1 MPDPATFWLNGL
13 MRYADPA
20 LCPDCRS
27 PLPAGVPVCPTCQLL
42 VRHPLAVDLFR
53 TLRRAD
59 DLVVELRT
67 ASTEFHG
74 QPAAPAPAA
83 ASVPAHTTAPA
94 AGQPLGGPLVPP
106 GGVPATKR
114 AVPPPPG
121 PPAPPAPPL
130 PSYPAAP
137 VPPAP
142 ERRGV
147 ASASVPKILLGLG
160 AFCLLV
166 AAVIFL
172 AVSWSALGVGGRT
185 AVLAGLTLTAGA
197 SALLLHR
204 AGLRIAGESL
214 IVVALGLLALDV
226 FGAGASGWLG
236 DGGDGVTA
244 CVAGLV
250 VAAAGIVIGLLRIG
264 GEPRLVAPQVIAGI
278 GTLVGYFGAANATEH
293 LLVAGHVFTALALG
307 IVLLARSQDLPV
319 LAWSQAFAGAFAWLG
334 ASGVA
339 LADALSN
346 PDLHQ
351 LWIDGSGWSLLV
363 SAAVLL
369 APGVILHQRGL
380 LLAGASC
387 AAMVMTVVVTLP
399 CVDTDTTTVGLVA
412 VAVTAAWVLGLA
424 LLPRSFR
431 TIAIAPS
438 AVGSVILVGFSV
450 TTAAVAFARWADL
463 STGFERRLDLTIGG
477 TDPVTEPLLLVPSLV
492 VPIAFLALLASA
504 RRRDHLVVWAQVA
517 AITAGIGT
525 AATLASY
532 DVTLALPVSAL
543 VVVALGAMVA
553 ALTSSGG
560 RAAGLSV
567 SGTLTATAASI
578 AAVPS
583 APMTAIVAGLATA
596 SAIVLALRGTQAV
609 RLVGALSAAPFFALA
624 TSATVYAASG
634 DAAWIAIPVLLAV
647 GVLALALPRPEIELP
662 AVMAAVVTFP
672 VSLAETTDAGGYTA
686 LWLTVAGFLFCATAL
701 IHESRRFGAWIGA
714 ALLLLATWVRLA
726 DLDVEAP
733 EAYTL
738 PLALALIGFGL
749 WRMQKAATVGTAE
762 ALLPGLLLGTVPS
775 LLWVLNDPVSIRAL
789 LLGGACLALTLAGAA
804 LRWSAPLMVGAT
816 VGAIVVFRE
825 IGPYAGDFPK
835 WVWIGLAGAL
845 LTIVGITW
853 ERQLLEVRKAVGY
866 LGRLR

>member
-1 MPDPATFWLNGL
+1 

-59 DLVVELRT
+59 ELVVELRT
-67 ASTEFHG
+67 ASTAFHG
-74 QPAAPAPAA
+74 QPAAAAPAA
-83 ASVPAHTTAPA
+83 PAPVA
-94 AGQPLGGPLVPP
+94 AAAPLGGPLVPP
-106 GGVPATKR
+106 GAAPTQKR
-114 AVPPPPG
+114 AVPPPPR
-121 PPAPPAPPL
+121 PAGPPAPPL
-130 PSYPAAP
+130 PPYPAAP

-185 AVLAGLTLTAGA
+185 AVLAGLTLTAGT

-250 VAAAGIVIGLLRIG
+250 VAVAGIVLGLLRIG

-278 GTLVGYFGAANATEH
+278 GTAVAYFGALDVTDH
-293 LLVAGHVFTALALG
+293 QLVVGHVFTALAIG
-307 IVLLARSQDLPV
+307 TILLARSQDLPV
-319 LAWSQAFAGAFAWLG
+319 LAWSQAVAGSFAWLG
-334 ASGVA
+334 ASGLA
-339 LADALSN
+339 LVDALSE

-369 APGVILHQRGL
+369 VPGLVLRNRGL

-399 CVDTDTTTVGLVA
+399 SIDTDTTTVGLVA
-412 VAVTAAWVLGLA
+412 VAVTAAWVLALG

-438 AVGSVILVGFSV
+438 AVGSAILVGLSLV
-450 TTAAVAFARWADL
+450 TAAIAFARWAEL
-463 STGFERRLDLTIGG
+463 STGFERRFDLTIGG
-477 TDPVTEPLLLVPSLV
+477 PNPETEPLLLVPSLL
-492 VPIAFLALLASA
+492 VPIAFVALLVSA
-504 RRRDHLVVWAQVA
+504 RRRDHLALWAQIA
-517 AITAGIGT
+517 AIAAGFGA

-532 DVTLALPVSAL
+532 DVTLALPVAVL
-543 VVVALGAMVA
+543 TVVALGAAVA
-553 ALTSSGG
+553 ALMATGG
-560 RAAGLSV
+560 RAAGLGV
-567 SGTLTATAASI
+567 TATITAAAASI

-596 SAIVLALRGTQAV
+596 SAIVLALRGTEAV
-609 RLVGALSAAPFFALA
+609 RITGALSAAPFLGLA
-624 TSATVYAASG
+624 TSAVVYAFGG
-634 DAAWIAIPVLLAV
+634 DAAWVAIPVLLAV
-647 GVLALALPRPEIELP
+647 GLLALARPRIEVELP
-662 AVMAAVVTFP
+662 AVAVALITFP
-672 VSLAETTDAGGYTA
+672 ISGAETTDPGGYTA
-686 LWLTVAGFLFCATAL
+686 LWLTVAGFVFCASAL
-701 IHESRRFGAWIGA
+701 IHESRRFGVWIGA

-726 DLDVEAP
+726 DLEVEAP

-738 PLALALIGFGL
+738 PLAVALLGFGL
-749 WRMQKAATVGTAE
+749 WRMQKSDSVGTAE
-762 ALLPGLLLGTVPS
+762 ALLPGLLLGTIPS

-789 LLGGACLALTLAGAA
+789 ILGAACLALTLVGAA

>member
-1 MPDPATFWLNGL
+1 MSPTGVSAQIAVWLNGV

-74 QPAAPAPAA
+74 QPTSSAP
-83 ASVPAHTTAPA
+83 VPATA
-94 AGQPLGGPLVPP
+94 PLGGALVPP
-106 GGVPATKR
+106 GAVPAPKR
-114 AVPPPPG
+114 VV
-121 PPAPPAPPL
+121 PPAPGQATPSTPPL
-130 PSYPAAP
+130 LSYPAAP

-250 VAAAGIVIGLLRIG
+250 VAVAGVVIGLLRIG

-278 GTLVGYFGAANATEH
+278 GTAVGYFGAIDATEH
-293 LLVAGHVFTALALG
+293 QLVAGHVFTALAIG
-307 IVLLARSQDLPV
+307 VVLLARSQNLPV
-319 LAWSQAFAGAFAWLG
+319 LAWSQTIAGSFAWLG
-334 ASGVA
+334 ASGIA
-339 LADALSN
+339 LTDALSD

-363 SAAVLL
+363 SATVLL
-369 APGVILHQRGL
+369 VPGLILRNRGL

-387 AAMVMTVVVTLP
+387 AAMVMTVVATLP
-399 CVDTDTTTVGLVA
+399 SVDTDAATFGLVA
-412 VAVTAAWVLGLA
+412 VSVTAAWVLTLG

-438 AVGSVILVGFSV
+438 AVGSALLVGLSLV
-450 TTAAVAFARWADL
+450 TAAVAFARWAEL
-463 STGFERRLDLTIGG
+463 STGFERRFDLTIGG
-477 TDPVTEPLLLVPSLV
+477 TDPVTEPLLLVPSLI
-492 VPIAFLALLASA
+492 VPIVFVALLASS
-504 RRRDHLVVWAQVA
+504 RRRDHLVVWAQVGV
-517 AITAGIGT
+517 ITAGIGA

-532 DVTLALPVSAL
+532 DVTLALPVAVL
-543 VVVALGAMVA
+543 TLVALGAAVA
-553 ALTSSGG
+553 ALTATGG
-560 RAAGLSV
+560 RAAGL
-567 SGTLTATAASI
+567 GITAVTAAAAASI

-596 SAIVLALRGTQAV
+596 SAIVLALRGIETV
-609 RLVGALSAAPFFALA
+609 RVIGSLAAAPFLALG
-624 TSATVYAASG
+624 TSATVYAVGG
-634 DAAWIAIPVLLAV
+634 DAPWVAIPVLLAV
-647 GVLALALPRPEIELP
+647 GVLALARPRLEIELP
-662 AVMAAVVTFP
+662 AIAAALVTFP
-672 VSLAETTDAGGYTA
+672 ISSAETVDPGGYTA
-686 LWLTVAGFLFCATAL
+686 LWLTAAGFLFCASAL
-701 IHESRRFGAWIGA
+701 IHESRRRGAWIGA

-738 PLALALIGFGL
+738 PLALALLGFGL
-749 WRMQKAATVGTAE
+749 WRMQRSDTVGTAE
-762 ALLPGLLLGTVPS
+762 ALLPGLLLGTIPS

-789 LLGGACLALTLAGAA
+789 VLGAACLALTLVGAT

-845 LTIVGITW
+845 LTLVGITW

>member
-1 MPDPATFWLNGL
+1 MPVRRLVWLNGA

-59 DLVVELRT
+59 ELVVELRT
-67 ASTEFHG
+67 VSTEFHG
-74 QPAAPAPAA
+74 KPAAAPAA
-83 ASVPAHTTAPA
+83 APVA
-94 AGQPLGGPLVPP
+94 ASAPLGGPLVPP
-106 GGVPATKR
+106 GAVTVPKR

-121 PPAPPAPPL
+121 PAGPARPPAPPAPPL

-137 VPPAP
+137 VPGAP
-142 ERRGV
+142 QRRGV

-185 AVLAGLTLTAGA
+185 AVLAGLTLTAGT

-250 VAAAGIVIGLLRIG
+250 VAAAGIVLGLIRVG
-264 GEPRLVAPQVIAGI
+264 DEPRLVAPHVIAGI
-278 GTLVGYFGAANATEH
+278 GTAVAYFGALDVTEH
-293 LLVAGHVFTALALG
+293 QLVIGHAFTALALG
-307 IVLLARSQDLPV
+307 IVLLARWQNVPV
-319 LAWSQAFAGAFAWLG
+319 LAWSQTIAGSFAWLG
-334 ASGVA
+334 ASGLA
-339 LADALSN
+339 LADALSE

-369 APGVILHQRGL
+369 APGLILRDRGL

-399 CVDTDTTTVGLVA
+399 SVDTDTTTVGLVA
-412 VAVTAAWVLGLA
+412 VAVTAAWVLALG

-431 TIAIAPS
+431 AIAIAPS
-438 AVGSVILVGFSV
+438 AVGSAILLSLSLV
-450 TTAAVAFARWADL
+450 TVAIAFARWADL
-463 STGFERRLDLTIGG
+463 STGFERRFDLTIGG
-477 TDPVTEPLLLVPSLV
+477 TNPETEPLLLVPSLII
-492 VPIAFLALLASA
+492 PIAFVALLVSA
-504 RRRDHLVVWAQVA
+504 RRRDHLGIWAQVA
-517 AITAGIGT
+517 AIVAGLGA

-532 DVTLALPVSAL
+532 DVTLALPVAVL
-543 VVVALGAMVA
+543 TLVALGTTVA
-553 ALTSSGG
+553 ALTATGG
-560 RAAGLSV
+560 RAVGLSV
-567 SGTLTATAASI
+567 AAMISAAAASI

-583 APMTAIVAGLATA
+583 APMAAIVAGLATA
-596 SAIVLALRGTQAV
+596 AAVVLALRGSEAV
-609 RLVGALSAAPFFALA
+609 RVIGSLAAAPFLGLA
-624 TSATVYAASG
+624 TSATVYAAGG
-634 DAAWIAIPVLLAV
+634 DAAWVAIPVLLAV
-647 GVLALALPRPEIELP
+647 GLLALARPRLEIELP
-662 AVMAAVVTFP
+662 ALAVAVLTFP
-672 VSLAETTDAGGYTA
+672 ISGAETTDVGGYTA
-686 LWLTVAGFLFCATAL
+686 LWLTVAGFLFCASAL
-701 IHESRRFGAWIGA
+701 IHESRRLGAWIGG

-738 PLALALIGFGL
+738 PLALALLGFGL
-749 WRMQKAATVGTAE
+749 WRMQRSDEVGTAE
-762 ALLPGLLLGTVPS
+762 ALLPGLLLGTIPS
-775 LLWVLNDPVSIRAL
+775 LLWVLNDPLSIRAL
-789 LLGGACLALTLAGAA
+789 ILGGACLALTLTGAA

>member
-1 MPDPATFWLNGL
+1 MPAWRLVWLNGS

-27 PLPAGVPVCPTCQLL
+27 PLPTGVPVCPTCQLL

-59 DLVVELRT
+59 ELVVELRT
-67 ASTEFHG
+67 ASTAFHG

-83 ASVPAHTTAPA
+83 APA
-94 AGQPLGGPLVPP
+94 AATAAPLGGPLVPP
-106 GGVPATKR
+106 GAAPAQKR
-114 AVPPPPG
+114 AVPPPPR
-121 PPAPPAPPL
+121 PAGPPAPPL
-130 PSYPAAP
+130 PPYPAAAMA
-137 VPPAP
+137 PAP

-166 AAVIFL
+166 ASVIFL

-185 AVLAGLTLTAGA
+185 AVLAGLTLTAGT

-250 VAAAGIVIGLLRIG
+250 VAVAGIVLGLVRVG

-278 GTLVGYFGAANATEH
+278 GTAVAYFGTLDVTDH
-293 LLVAGHVFTALALG
+293 QLLVGHVFTALAIG
-307 IVLLARSQDLPV
+307 AILLARSQDLPV
-319 LAWSQAFAGAFAWLG
+319 LAWSQAVAGSFAWLG
-334 ASGVA
+334 ASGLA
-339 LADALSN
+339 LTDSLTE

-369 APGVILHQRGL
+369 VPGLIVRNRGL
-380 LLAGASC
+380 LLAGASF
-387 AAMVMTVVVTLP
+387 AAMVVTVVVTLP
-399 CVDTDTTTVGLVA
+399 SVDTDTTTVGLVA
-412 VAVTAAWVLGLA
+412 VAVTAAWVVVLG

-438 AVGSVILVGFSV
+438 AVGSAILAGFSLV
-450 TTAAVAFARWADL
+450 TVVVAFARWADL
-463 STGFERRLDLTIGG
+463 STGFERRFDLTIGG
-477 TDPVTEPLLLVPSLV
+477 ENPVTEPLLLVPSLL
-492 VPIAFLALLASA
+492 VPIAFIALLVSA
-504 RRRDHLVVWAQVA
+504 RRRDHLAIWAQVA
-517 AITAGIGT
+517 AITAGIGA

-532 DVTLALPVSAL
+532 DVTLALPVAVL
-543 VVVALGAMVA
+543 TLVALGAAAVA
-553 ALTSSGG
+553 LMATGG
-560 RAAGLSV
+560 RAAGLGV
-567 SGTLTATAASI
+567 AATFTAGAASI

-583 APMTAIVAGLATA
+583 APITAIVAGLATA
-596 SAIVLALRGTQAV
+596 SAVVLALRGTEAV
-609 RLVGALSAAPFFALA
+609 RMSGALSAPPFLGLA
-624 TSATVYAASG
+624 TSASVHAFGG
-634 DAAWIAIPVLLAV
+634 DAAWVAIPVLLAV
-647 GVLALALPRPEIELP
+647 GLLALARPRIEIELP
-662 AVMAAVVTFP
+662 AVAVALITFP
-672 VSLAETTDAGGYTA
+672 ISGAETTDAGGYTA
-686 LWLTVAGFLFCATAL
+686 LWLTVAGFVFCASAL

-726 DLDVEAP
+726 DLEVEAP

-738 PLALALIGFGL
+738 PLAVALLAFGL
-749 WRMQKAATVGTAE
+749 WRMQKSDTVGTAE
-762 ALLPGLLLGTVPS
+762 ALLPGLLLGTIPS
-775 LLWVLNDPVSIRAL
+775 LLWVIGDPVSLRAL
-789 LLGGACLALTLAGAA
+789 LLGGVCLALTIAGAS
-804 LRWSAPLMVGAT
+804 LRWSAPLLVGAT
-816 VGAIVVFRE
+816 VGAIIVFRE
-825 IGPYAGDFPK
+825 IGAYPGEFPK
-835 WVWIGLAGAL
+835 WVWIGFAGVL
-845 LTIVGITW
+845 LTVVGITW
-853 ERQLLEVRKAVGY
+853 ERQLLEVRKVVGY